1 MLLEGWAVLDDGR
14 RWSDMWRWARV
25 CAMIRIMKLQHLV
38 VLGCLVAVGIWLL
51 NSPKC
56 TGDCKKIAAHLTTQG
71 ITGIVTGLLAA

>member
-1 MLLEGWAVLDDGR
+1 MCL
-14 RWSDMWRWARV
+14 
-25 CAMIRIMKLQHLV
+25 MKLQHFV
-38 VLGCLVAVGIWLL
+38 VLGCLVALGLWLL